1 MDMSYALK
9 KRVLE
14 LCKAKEISIG
24 ELARVCGI
32 SSSGLRK
39 ILNGKSR
46 GPKMMTIKKMCD
58 VLEITLGEFFSTP
71 EFDALEQEIQ

>member
-46 GPKMMTIKKMCD
+46 GPKMMTSKKCA
-58 VLEITLGEFFSTP
+58 TLWKSP
-71 EFDALEQEIQ
+71 

>member
-9 KRVLE
+9 KQVLE

-46 GPKMMTIKKMCD
+46 GPKMMTIKKLCD
-58 VLEITLGEFFSTP
+58 ALEITLGEFFSTP